1 LHRVVIVND
10 EFVRRY
16 LGSREPIATTFLW
29 SEDKAPYQIVGV
41 ARATKNMTIGEDPRA
56 QLYEP
61 MAQIRNNRPRFQF
74 VIRSAAPPAAQLTAV
89 RQTLRRA
96 EPAAGLEVET
106 MFSAIG
112 FAFLP
117 SQVGAALMGGIGALG
132 LLLAIIGLYGVL
144 AYSVT
149 RRTREIG
156 IRIAIGASP
165 KHVSRMV
172 LGEFAGLLGAGI
184 GIGLVMALFVTRPLS
199 MFFVPGLSASDPA
212 SFGAV
217 VAALAITGTLAALG
231 PVRRALLVDPLLSLR
246 YE

>member
-1 LHRVVIVND
+1 MVIVND

-16 LGSREPIATTFLW
+16 LGTREPIGATFLW
-29 SEDKAPYQIVGV
+29 TQDKTPYRIVGV
-41 ARATKNMTIGEDPRA
+41 ARGAKNMTIGEDARA

-61 MAQIRNNRPRFQF
+61 LAQIKYDRSRIQF
-74 VIRSAAPPAAQLTAV
+74 VTRSLTPPASQLTAV
-89 RQTLRRA
+89 RQVLRQV

-117 SQVGAALMGGIGALG
+117 SQVGAALMGGIGLLG

-144 AYSVT
+144 AYSVA

-156 IRIAIGASP
+156 IRMAIGASP
-165 KHVSRMV
+165 GDVSAIV
-172 LGEFAGLLGAGI
+172 LREFARLLITGI
-184 GIGLVMALFVTRPLS
+184 GIGLATALLVTRPLS
-199 MFFVPGLSASDPA
+199 MFFVPGLRASDPA
-212 SFGAV
+212 SLAAV
-217 VAALAITGTLAALG
+217 IAVLGLTGLLAALG
-231 PVRRALLVDPLLSLR
+231 PVRRALRVDPLQCLR